1 MGKAHRGI
9 GFRLPLAAVLAAGLS
24 IFLLT
29 TCQQRSNGSAVHND
43 SLQQELLDI
52 PVWKPQKVFSENS
65 FFFAGNRFVINLQSR
80 QDVFRWEVPEDCT
93 GNLSFRT
100 HVFLPEET
108 KGQNDGKNLILPET
122 QIIVKRKNASQE
134 RNLLSHKMTDLNF
147 RGRLAFGKGFRKS
160 VTVNKGDTLEFRITT
175 SQKTLDNRDIL
186 YGITVPRLENPS
198 HLAEKTYKN
207 LIIISIDTLRADYV
221 GIYKRLAGEEVDFSF
236 SPNLDAFAEQS
247 VVFLNAST
255 PETATWP
262 ALASLLVSRYPFD
275 HGVLYNGE
283 FLRSNFDSIATH
295 MLDLGYQTLS
305 LHGNAY
311 RLNIAGI
318 EEKYNFF
325 NDDFGLIDAAIKRLK
340 QNKDRPFFHWYH
352 FMGVHADYKPPL
364 WVHHILNQQENM
376 SDEELT
382 KRYDLF
388 NIMQGK
394 EELTDELLQHIKSSY
409 AGELYH
415 LDFEL
420 KRIFDYLK
428 HHKLWDESFIIILSD
443 HGEDLY
449 DHNNYFFHYPSLYN
463 ASTRIPLMIKFP
475 GQKKQMIIPEQVS
488 LLDIYPTVAEYY
500 ATAEN
505 SRESPEFSGIS
516 LLELLN
522 GNKKRFQERVLFAGI
537 EKFEILAAIHKNWK
551 LIYNPSHILPMTN
564 AQTPYPLEE
573 VEFYDLTADPGET
586 DNIAGKHYKI
596 AKSLI
601 EDIVAFRKEQVLRQ
615 RETPEEGQIQIDE
628 KQKKDALEA
637 LKALGYI
644 K

>member
-1 MGKAHRGI
+1 MQRFRSLMGWLLLA
-9 GFRLPLAAVLAAGLS
+9 GFP
-24 IFLLT
+24 IFFLN
-29 TCQQRSNGSAVHND
+29 TCRPGDGGFSVQKG
-43 SLQQELLDI
+43 SLQQELLNI
-52 PVWKPQKVFSENS
+52 PVWKPKKVFADNR
-65 FFFAGNRFVINLQSR
+65 FFFAGNRFVIDLKNNQG
-80 QDVFRWEVPEDCT
+80 VFKWKVPENCVGD
-93 GNLSFRT
+93 LSFRT

-108 KGQNDGKNLILPET
+108 KGQNDDKDLVLPEA
-122 QIIVKRKNASQE
+122 QITVKRKNASQE
-134 RNLLSHKMTDLNF
+134 KTLLTHKMTDLNF
-147 RGRLAFGKGFRKS
+147 RNRLAFGKGFQKNIS
-160 VTVNKGDTLEFRITT
+160 VNRGDTLEFRIKL
-175 SQKTLDNRDIL
+175 SLKQLDNREIS
-186 YGITVPRLENPS
+186 YGITVPRLVNPS
-198 HLAEKTYKN
+198 LLTEQSYKN
-207 LIIISIDTLRADYV
+207 LIIISIDTLRADYL
-221 GIYKRLAGEEVDFSF
+221 GIYQKLAGKDIDFSF

-262 ALASLLVSRYPFD
+262 ALASLLVSRYPFE

-325 NDDFGLIDAAIKRLK
+325 NNDFGLIDSAIKRLK
-340 QNKDRPFFHWYH
+340 QNENRPFFHWYH

-364 WVHHILNQQENM
+364 WVHHIVSEQKNM
-376 SDEELT
+376 TDEELT

-388 NIMQGK
+388 KIMQGK
-394 EELTDELLQHIKSSY
+394 EELNDELLQHIKSSY

-428 HHKLWDESFIIILSD
+428 RHGLWDKSFIIILSD

-449 DHNNYFFHYPSLYN
+449 EHNDYFFHYPSLYN
-463 ASTRIPLMIKFP
+463 TSTRVPLMIKFP
-475 GQKKQMIIPEQVS
+475 GQKKQIMIPEQVS
-488 LLDIYPTVAEYY
+488 LLDIFPTVAEFY
-500 ATAEN
+500 ATTEGTTDL
-505 SRESPEFSGIS
+505 STFSGLS
-516 LLELLN
+516 LLDLLN
-522 GNKKRFQERVLFAGI
+522 GNKKPFQDRVLFAGI
-537 EKFEILAAIHKNWK
+537 EKFEILAAMHKNWK
-551 LIYNPSHILPMTN
+551 LIYNPNNITPITN

-573 VEFYDLTADPGET
+573 VELYDLSADPDEKE
-586 DNIAGKHYKI
+586 NIAGKHYTI
-596 AKSLI
+596 AKDLI
-601 EDIVAFRKEQVLRQ
+601 DDIVAFRKEHVLQ
-615 RETPEEGQIQIDE
+615 KKVAEKEGQIKIDE
-628 KQKKDALEA
+628 KQKKEAIEA